1 VLDTRWKGKLMI
13 GVWALLFTITAS
25 GIFSAFLLASNYSY
39 KDYFHTDQFS
49 YAVDEFNGYL
59 GMFELYDITLNEAKD
74 EITVTDADIEE
85 HRMRYGSL
93 PEQVDNIKSQY
104 EGVIQGAKDA
114 GNKDAEQAFIK
125 ERDKKITDITKNFQ
139 SDEHVRPKVVKEKEA
154 ELKELFKLRENY
166 RDEYNQEIKDFIYY
180 FKNTSN
186 GKVYTNLDLQQGE
199 TAEDYFNSKEVQFKA
214 KSYVSGESFFYSLP
228 YDNDTLDSLLES
240 KGSFE
245 GTVAVAADLTSLN
258 SYFHKS
264 RVYKQR
270 QIILASHAAAGL
282 VAFMLWV
289 LISRRS
295 TALKAEMGRW
305 EPYYNK
311 LPVDSRFLFLFLSA
325 VGAVICLFGIT
336 DSMVNM
342 LEVPYDRMELL
353 LFFFSAAALLGAM
366 LVQFNYLKSVLKNE
380 ERIRKEW
387 KRSVLYGGSKALK
400 KTYQQSRRAL
410 EDAFINRST
419 GTKMF
424 IMFILVFG
432 MGALSLII
440 LIDPIFII
448 VYLIILFS
456 LGTRIAISLVKKIG
470 YFNRIVQYTEK
481 LSSGNLGPDLEVSGK
496 SVLSD
501 LAANV
506 NLLKE
511 AVRSSQSQEAKSER
525 LKTELITNVSHD
537 LRTPLTSIITYTEL
551 LKQEGID
558 PDEREAYLEI
568 IDRKSQRLKVLIE
581 DLFEVSK
588 MASGNIELAK
598 TKADLVQLLQ
608 QSLGEYDEM
617 IQGSS
622 LNFRVTKPE
631 KPLAAMVDGQKIWR
645 VFDNLIGNILKYSLE
660 NSRVYISIRETG
672 RKAEITFKNVSKY
685 ELNDNAEELSERFK
699 RGDES
704 RHTDGSGLGLAIAKS
719 IIDLHEGELE
729 IETDG
734 DLFKVILI
742 LPVEE

>member
-1 VLDTRWKGKLMI
+1 MDTRWKGRLMI
-13 GVWALLFTITAS
+13 GVWALLFTIFIN
-25 GIFSAFLLASNYSY
+25 GVLSAFLLASNYSHR
-39 KDYFHTDQFS
+39 DFFHSDSFMYS
-49 YAVDEFNGYL
+49 VNEAAGYL
-59 GMFELYDITLNEAKD
+59 SMFELHDLNLAEAK
-74 EITVTDADIEE
+74 EAITVSDAEIEE
-85 HRMRYGSL
+85 HRTRYGSM
-93 PEQVDNIKSQY
+93 PAQIDNINAQY
-104 EGVIQGAKDA
+104 EAVIMGAADS
-114 GNKDAEQAFIK
+114 GNIEAEEGFIK
-125 ERDKKITDITKNFQ
+125 ERDEKIADITKNFQ
-139 SDEHVRPKVVKEKEA
+139 SDDHVRPKVVKEKEEKLEA
-154 ELKELFKLRENY
+154 LFKQREQY
-166 RDEYNQEIKDFIYY
+166 REEYQTVKKNFLYY
-180 FKNTSN
+180 FKNDQN
-186 GKVYTNLDLQQGE
+186 GKVVTNVDLKSGE
-199 TAEDYFNSKEVQFKA
+199 TAEEYFRGDEVQFA
-214 KSYVSGESFFYSLP
+214 TNFYVGPDSFFYTLP
-228 YDNDTLDSLLES
+228 HETEMIDPLLNAI
-240 KGSFE
+240 GDYE
-245 GTVAVAADLTSLN
+245 GKIAVASSIGPSNSFYYESQAYKLN
-258 SYFHKS
+258 QL
-264 RVYKQR
+264 VLG
-270 QIILASHAAAGL
+270 IMAAAGMA
-282 VAFMLWV
+282 AFLLWIMV
-289 LISRRS
+289 TRRS
-295 TALKAEMGRW
+295 AALKTEMGKW
-305 EPYYNK
+305 VPFYNK
-311 LPVDSRFLFLFLSA
+311 LPIDTRILFFLLSA
-325 VGAVICLFGIT
+325 LGASLCMPVIIDCVRNWI
-336 DSMVNM
+336 
-342 LEVPYDRMELL
+342 EVPYDRLELIAFIIAGTVL
-353 LFFFSAAALLGAM
+353 WGLA
-366 LVQFNYLKSVLKNE
+366 LVQFFYILAVVRDGNRFQNEWKKSLLHEGGSVLK
-380 ERIRKEW
+380 
-387 KRSVLYGGSKALK
+387 SAYTQSK
-400 KTYQQSRRAL
+400 RAL
-410 EDAFINRST
+410 EDAFLQWST
-419 GTKMF
+419 GTKML
-424 IMFILVFG
+424 IMFIILFA
-432 MGALSLII
+432 MGALSIII

-448 VYLIILFS
+448 VYLIILFG
-456 LGTRIAISLVKKIG
+456 LGTRIAMSFVKKIG

-481 LSSGNLGPDLEVSGK
+481 LSSGNLGPDLEVSGR

-511 AVRSSQSQEAKSER
+511 AVRTSQSQEAKSER

-551 LKQEGID
+551 LKQEGIEA
-558 PDEREAYLEI
+558 DERKAYLEI

-622 LNFRVTKPE
+622 LNFRVTKPD

-729 IETDG
+729 IGTDG

-742 LPVEE
+742 LPLEE

>member
-1 VLDTRWKGKLMI
+1 MDTRWKGRLMI
-13 GVWALLFTITAS
+13 GVWALLFTIFIN
-25 GIFSAFLLASNYSY
+25 GVLSAFLLTSNYSHR
-39 KDYFHTDQFS
+39 DYFHTNSFQYS
-49 YAVDEFNGYL
+49 IDEAAGYL
-59 GMFELYDITLNEAKD
+59 SMLELYDITLEEAKE
-74 EITVTDADIEE
+74 EITVSAADIEE
-85 HRMRYGSL
+85 HRTRYGSL
-93 PEQVDNIKSQY
+93 PSQIANIKSQY
-104 EGVIQGAKDA
+104 EGVIQGAVDA
-114 GNKDAEQAFIK
+114 GNEEAEEAFVN
-125 ERDKKITDITKNFQ
+125 ERDGKIADITKNFQ
-139 SDEHVRPKVVKEKEA
+139 SDDHVRPKVVKEKEDKLEA
-154 ELKELFKLRENY
+154 LFKQREQY
-166 RDEYNQEIKDFIYY
+166 REDYQRVKRNLLYY
-180 FKNTSN
+180 FKNDRT
-186 GKVYTNLDLQQGE
+186 GKVYTNIHLKSGE
-199 TAEDYFNSKEVQFKA
+199 TAEEYFRGDKVQYA
-214 KSYVSGESFFYSLP
+214 TNYYIGSDLFFYSLP
-228 YDNDTLDSLLES
+228 RDTTIIDPLLNS
-240 KGSFE
+240 MGDYE
-245 GTVAVAADLTSLN
+245 GKIAVAAQIGPSNPFFYDN
-258 SYFHKS
+258 QA
-264 RVYKQR
+264 YKRDQMVLA
-270 QIILASHAAAGL
+270 ILSASGLAAFL
-282 VAFMLWV
+282 LWV

-295 TALKAEMGRW
+295 MALNTVMTRW

-311 LPVDSRFLFLFLSA
+311 LPIDSRILFLLLSA
-325 VGAVICLFGIT
+325 IGAMTCMSVIMDT
-336 DSMVNM
+336 TMNMVN
-342 LEVPYDRMELL
+342 VPYDRLELII
-353 LFFFSAAALLGAM
+353 FIPAATALWG
-366 LVQFNYLKSVLKNE
+366 LVIVQWKYLYAVLKNG
-380 ERIRKEW
+380 
-387 KRSVLYGGSKALK
+387 KRTRDDWQNSLLYEGSVLLK
-400 KTYQQSRRAL
+400 KIYATSNRAV

>member
-1 VLDTRWKGKLMI
+1 MDTRWKGRLMI
-13 GVWALLFTITAS
+13 GVWALLFTIFIN
-25 GIFSAFLLASNYSY
+25 GVLSAFLLASNYSHR
-39 KDYFHTDQFS
+39 DFFHTNTFQYS
-49 YAVDEFNGYL
+49 VDETAGYL
-59 GMFELYDITLNEAKD
+59 SMFELYDLTLEEAKD
-74 EITVTDADIEE
+74 EITVTEADIEE
-85 HRMRYGSL
+85 HRTRYGSL
-93 PEQVDNIKSQY
+93 PAQIDNINAQY
-104 EGVIQGAKDA
+104 EAVIMGAVDA
-114 GNKDAEQAFIK
+114 GNKEAEKAFIK
-125 ERDKKITDITKNFQ
+125 ERDEKIADITKNFQ
-139 SDEHVRPKVVKEKEA
+139 SDDHVRPKVVKEKEEKLEA
-154 ELKELFKLRENY
+154 LFKQREQY
-166 RDEYNQEIKDFIYY
+166 REDYQRVKKDLLYY
-180 FKNTSN
+180 FKSDQT
-186 GKVYTNLDLQQGE
+186 GEVHTNIHLKSGE
-199 TAEDYFNSKEVQFKA
+199 TAEEYFRGDKVQYA
-214 KSYVSGESFFYSLP
+214 ANYYAGPDLFFYSLP
-228 YDNDTLDSLLES
+228 RETDMIDPLLN
-240 KGSFE
+240 SFGDYE
-245 GTVAVAADLTSLN
+245 GKIAVAANIGPSN
-258 SYFHKS
+258 SYFYENQA
-264 RVYKQR
+264 YKLDQMVLA
-270 QIILASHAAAGL
+270 ILSAAGL
-282 VAFMLWV
+282 AAFLLWV
-289 LISRRS
+289 LVSRRS
-295 TALKAEMGRW
+295 LVLKTELGRW

-311 LPVDSRFLFLFLSA
+311 LPIDSRILFLLISA
-325 VGAVICLFGIT
+325 IGAMTCMPVILDTILN
-336 DSMVNM
+336 MVD
-342 LEVPYDRMELL
+342 VPYDRLELII
-353 LFFFSAAALLGAM
+353 FFPAAAALWG
-366 LVQFNYLKSVLKNE
+366 LVIMQCKYLFAVLNNGERTREDWQNSLLYEGSILSKKIYTKSN
-380 ERIRKEW
+380 
-387 KRSVLYGGSKALK
+387 
-400 KTYQQSRRAL
+400 RAL

-419 GTKMF
+419 STKML
-424 IMFILVFG
+424 IMFILVFA
-432 MGALSLII
+432 MGALSIII

-448 VYLIILFS
+448 VYLIILFG
-456 LGTRIAISLVKKIG
+456 LGTRIAMSFVKKIG

-481 LSSGNLGPDLEVSGK
+481 LSSGNLGPDLEVSGR

-511 AVRSSQSQEAKSER
+511 AVRTSQSQEAKSER

-551 LKQEGID
+551 LKQEGIEA
-558 PDEREAYLEI
+558 DERKAYLEI

-622 LNFRVTKPE
+622 LNFRVTKPD

-729 IETDG
+729 IGTDG

-742 LPVEE
+742 LPLEE

>member
-1 VLDTRWKGKLMI
+1 MDTRWKGRLII
-13 GVWALLFTITAS
+13 GVWALLFTITTS

-39 KDYFHTDQFS
+39 KDYFHTDQFR
-49 YAVDEFNGYL
+49 YAVDQFNGYL
-59 GMFELYDITLNEAKD
+59 GMFELYDLTLEEAKD
-74 EITVTDADIEE
+74 AIAVTDADIEE
-85 HRMRYGSL
+85 HRTRYGSL
-93 PEQVDNIKSQY
+93 PEQVGNIKSQY
-104 EGVIQGAKDA
+104 EGVIQGAIDTD
-114 GNKDAEQAFIK
+114 NKEAEQAFIK
-125 ERDKKITDITKNFQ
+125 ERDEKIADITKNFQ

-154 ELKELFKLRENY
+154 EIKELFKLRENF
-166 RDEYNQEIKDFIYY
+166 RDEYNQYKKDFIYY
-180 FKNTSN
+180 FKNTGN
-186 GKVYTNLDLQQGE
+186 GKIYTNLDLKPGE
-199 TAEDYFNSKEVQFKA
+199 TAGEFFSGKEVQFTSR
-214 KSYVSGESFFYSLP
+214 SYISSESFFYSLP
-228 YDNDTLDSLLES
+228 YQNDTLDTLLES

-245 GTVAVAADLTSLN
+245 GTIAVASDLASSV
-258 SYFHKS
+258 SYYNASK
-264 RVYKQR
+264 VYKQK
-270 QIILASHAAAGL
+270 QVILAAHAAAGL
-282 VAFMLWV
+282 AAFVLWAV
-289 LISRRS
+289 ISRRS
-295 TALKAEMGRW
+295 AALKAEMGRW

-311 LPVDSRFLFLFLSA
+311 LPIDSRFMLLLLS
-325 VGAVICLFGIT
+325 VIGAVICLFGISDT
-336 DSMVNM
+336 VLNM

-353 LFFFSAAALLGAM
+353 LFIFSAALLWWLALL
-366 LVQFNYLKSVLKNE
+366 QWNYIMAVMKDGEQIRKAWKKSVLHE
-380 ERIRKEW
+380 
-387 KRSVLYGGSKALK
+387 GGSLLK
-400 KTYQQSRRAL
+400 KVYNRSKRAL
-410 EDAFINRST
+410 EDAFLQWST
-419 GTKMF
+419 GTKML

-432 MGALSLII
+432 MGALSII
-440 LIDPIFII
+440 IFIDPKFII
-448 VYLIILFS
+448 VYLIILFG
-456 LGTRIAISLVKKIG
+456 LGTRIAISLVKKTG
-470 YFNRIVQYTEK
+470 YFNRIIQYTEE
-481 LSSGNLGPDLEVSGK
+481 LSSGNLGPDLEVSGR

-511 AVRSSQSQEAKSER
+511 AVRTSQSQEAKSER

-551 LKQEGID
+551 LKQEGIE

-631 KPLAAMVDGQKIWR
+631 KPLVAMVDGQKIWR

-672 RKAEITFKNVSKY
+672 RNAEITFKNVSKY

-729 IETDG
+729 IGTDG

>member
-1 VLDTRWKGKLMI
+1 MDTRWKGRLMI
-13 GVWALLFTITAS
+13 GVWALLFTITTS

-39 KDYFHTDQFS
+39 KDYFHTDQFR
-49 YAVDEFNGYL
+49 YAVDQFNGYL
-59 GMFELYDITLNEAKD
+59 GMFELYDLTLEEAKD
-74 EITVTDADIEE
+74 SIAVTDADIEE
-85 HRMRYGSL
+85 HRTRYGSL
-93 PEQVDNIKSQY
+93 PEQVGNIKSQY
-104 EGVIQGAKDA
+104 EGVIQGAIDTD
-114 GNKDAEQAFIK
+114 NKEAEQAFIK
-125 ERDKKITDITKNFQ
+125 ERDEKIADITKNFQ

-154 ELKELFKLRENY
+154 EIKELFKLRENF
-166 RDEYNQEIKDFIYY
+166 RDEYNQYKKDFIYY

-186 GKVYTNLDLQQGE
+186 GKIYTNLELKPGE
-199 TAEDYFNSKEVQFKA
+199 TAGEFFSGKEVQFTSR
-214 KSYVSGESFFYSLP
+214 SYISSESFFYSLP
-228 YDNDTLDSLLES
+228 YQNDTLDTLLES

-245 GTVAVAADLTSLN
+245 GTIAVASDLASSV
-258 SYFHKS
+258 SYYNASK
-264 RVYKQR
+264 VYKQK
-270 QIILASHAAAGL
+270 QVILAAHAAAGL
-282 VAFMLWV
+282 AAFVLWAV
-289 LISRRS
+289 ISRRS
-295 TALKAEMGRW
+295 AVLKAEMGRW

-311 LPVDSRFLFLFLSA
+311 LPIDSRFMLLLLS
-325 VGAVICLFGIT
+325 VIGAVICLFGISDT
-336 DSMVNM
+336 VLNM

-353 LFFFSAAALLGAM
+353 LFIFSAALLWGLALL
-366 LVQFNYLKSVLKNE
+366 QWNYIMAVMKDGEQIRKAWKKSVLHE
-380 ERIRKEW
+380 
-387 KRSVLYGGSKALK
+387 GGSLLK
-400 KTYQQSRRAL
+400 KVYNRSKRAL
-410 EDAFINRST
+410 EDAFLQWST
-419 GTKMF
+419 GTKML

-432 MGALSLII
+432 MGALSII
-440 LIDPIFII
+440 IFIDPIFII
-448 VYLIILFS
+448 VYLIILFG
-456 LGTRIAISLVKKIG
+456 LGTRIAISLVKKTG
-470 YFNRIVQYTEK
+470 YFNRIVQYTEE
-481 LSSGNLGPDLEVSGK
+481 LSSGNLGPDLEVSGR

-511 AVRSSQSQEAKSER
+511 AVRTSQSQEAKSER

-551 LKQEGID
+551 LKQEGIE

-608 QSLGEYDEM
+608 QSLGEYDEA

-622 LNFRVTKPE
+622 LNFRITKPE
-631 KPLAAMVDGQKIWR
+631 KPLVAMVDGQKIWR

-660 NSRVYISIRETG
+660 NSRVYISIRKTG
-672 RKAEITFKNVSKY
+672 RNAEITFKNVSKY

-729 IETDG
+729 IGTDG
-734 DLFKVILI
+734 DLFKVNLI